1 MTKYLPYFFY
11 MMLIGFHRVI
21 LADFT
26 SVWGIEINLT
36 ALLVAALALYKS
48 EIEVA
53 WAAFALGLV
62 SAASQPD
69 LMGWHA
75 LGLVV
80 ISQAVSRS
88 TKRLNL
94 DSIWSRVGVIAAA
107 VLVHNI
113 FLALFEGMSG
123 IFERITVHVLPGVI
137 YTSFAAWLFFLIKDR
152 KITFKKVREIF

>member
-1 MTKYLPYFFY
+1 
-11 MMLIGFHRVI
+11 MLIGFHRVI
-21 LADFT
+21 LADLT
-26 SVWGIEINLT
+26 SVDDIEINLT

-48 EIEVA
+48 DIEVA
-53 WAAFALGLV
+53 WAAFVLGLV

-75 LGLVV
+75 LGLLF

-88 TKRLNL
+88 TKKLNL

-113 FLALFEGMSG
+113 LLSSFEGMSG
-123 IFERITVHVLPGVI
+123 LFERIVIHALPGVI

-152 KITFKKVREIF
+152 KITTKKVREIF